1 MILAQILGLYFIIVG
16 LVVIY
21 RRRAIMP
28 AVSRLVA
35 NRPLLLV
42 IGLMEILGGLAI
54 VLTYPMFTF
63 NAEGV
68 ISIVGWVLL
77 IEGVLYFTLP
87 SRKVQRFVRR
97 FNTAQWYRAGGV
109 LSFVIG
115 VYLAGSGFGL
125 F

>member
-1 MILAQILGLYFIIVG
+1 MLLAQILGLYFMIIG
-16 LVVIY
+16 VVVLY
-21 RRRAIMP
+21 RRRAVMP

-42 IGLMEILGGLAI
+42 IGLMEILGGIAI
-54 VLTYPMFTF
+54 VLTYPMFTLD
-63 NAEGV
+63 ASGL
-68 ISIVGWVLL
+68 ISLIGLVLL
-77 IEGVLYFTLP
+77 IEGIVYFALP

-97 FNTAQWYRAGGV
+97 FNTPSWYGAGGL
-109 LSFVIG
+109 LSLIMG

>member
-16 LVVIY
+16 VIVLY

-42 IGLMEILGGLAI
+42 MGLMEILGGIAI
-54 VLTYPMFTF
+54 VLTYPVFTF
-63 NAEGV
+63 DADGV
-68 ISIVGWVLL
+68 ISIIGWVLL
-77 IEGVLYFTLP
+77 VEGVLYFALP

-97 FNTAQWYRAGGV
+97 FNTQTWYRAGGV